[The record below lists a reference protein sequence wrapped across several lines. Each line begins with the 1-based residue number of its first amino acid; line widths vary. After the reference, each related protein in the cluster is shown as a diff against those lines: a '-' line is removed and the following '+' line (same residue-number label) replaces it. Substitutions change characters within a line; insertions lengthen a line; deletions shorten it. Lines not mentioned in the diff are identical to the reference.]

1 MEVEMKFKDLFN
13 FDKMLTP
20 LIIKILYYIGIG
32 CSVISGLV
40 MFFGGFVRAF
50 GRGGG
55 FLSGLGSIIGGMFGS
70 ILVVVLGILMVRI
83 CSELIIILFQ
93 NNQNLTDIKNKVVD
107 DAKVVDDDK
116 KVVDEAKIVDDVE
129 VVVEEKP
136 LSE

>member
-1 MEVEMKFKDLFN
+1 MEVEMKFRDLFN

-40 MFFGGFVRAF
+40 MFFGGIVRAF

-55 FLSGLGSIIGGMFGS
+55 IFSALGSIIGGMFGS
-70 ILVVVLGILMVRI
+70 ILVVVLGILMLRI
-83 CSELIIILFQ
+83 CSELIIVLFQ

-116 KVVDEAKIVDDVE
+116 NVVDEAKVVDDVE
-129 VVVEEKP
+129 IVVEEKP

>member
-1 MEVEMKFKDLFN
+1 M
-13 FDKMLTP
+13 
-20 LIIKILYYIGIG
+20 
-32 CSVISGLV
+32 
-40 MFFGGFVRAF
+40 
-50 GRGGG
+50 
-55 FLSGLGSIIGGMFGS
+55 
-70 ILVVVLGILMVRI
+70 
-83 CSELIIILFQ
+83 IIILFQ